1 MPTCSSDL
9 WIRISI
15 SWHGKWTWCSR
26 DSFRNAGTKKVQK
39 LVDLAKLN
47 GKKSTKTCNEYCSQ
61 FPAVFRSTNQLQ
73 IEKKKRP
80 NKQVYG
86 ARIGR
91 TLWQRSVSTLLC
103 PMSLGIRG
111 CVASLVTICPWW
123 RQLST
128 SFWLPTSQAKIKKVS
143 ITSLPLK
150 KSQTTNLWYHQTSLG
165 NHNWP
170 INVSSSEPR
179 CLAWVYRKPVS
190 STPKGTVC
198 RVLFFGRASAKP
210 RGPVKFRSPV

>member
-1 MPTCSSDL
+1 MQWILLPISS
-9 WIRISI
+9 
-15 SWHGKWTWCSR
+15 
-26 DSFRNAGTKKVQK
+26 SFPLYKPASNWK
-39 LVDLAKLN
+39 
-47 GKKSTKTCNEYCSQ
+47 KKS
-61 FPAVFRSTNQLQ
+61 
-73 IEKKKRP
+73 P
-80 NKQVYG
+80 NRQVYG

-190 STPKGTVC
+190 STALPKGIVC
-198 RVLFFGRASAKP
+198 RVLFFGRASANP